1 MATPQQRLE
10 KQKNR
15 GGVHSGATPLGE
27 IPPSAD
33 RQDHLPAPFDTSD
46 PLSPD
51 EDPISLAGSI
61 PITAEPPFI
70 PVSDTEVDAII
81 KSSSPWKVPDRY
93 GIQMGFVQRGY
104 SVLCDW
110 IRPIFIASVALN
122 IKPTLFKSNVATPV
136 HKVGKKDKTS
146 PKAWRHVRRN
156 EQGFE
161 GSPPR

>member
-81 KSSSPWKVPDRY
+81 KSSSPWKVPKTHGDMSESIAKIKICPKRQFSRSRLRY
-93 GIQMGFVQRGY
+93 CQ
-104 SVLCDW
+104 L
-110 IRPIFIASVALN
+110 L
-122 IKPTLFKSNVATPV
+122 
-136 HKVGKKDKTS
+136 
-146 PKAWRHVRRN
+146 
-156 EQGFE
+156 
-161 GSPPR
+161 